1 MLVAAPSAA
10 SQLAAAEADIP
21 TAALVAISALL
32 AVVWLRER
40 SRSALAVS
48 AVLAAGACAT
58 KVEGLI
64 FTLALATSLVIVG
77 ALGRQPKAVGAPVI
91 AFAGAIAAALVPWR
105 LWVSHHQ
112 IVNQAT
118 VGRGTNVSFL
128 VHHLGRA
135 PLAVAYLGAKLLD
148 PRAWLLIVPLA
159 VVAATV
165 AWRRSRA
172 PEAAVLA
179 LFFALSVAGL
189 ALAYWSTRLGIHYQ
203 LSTSARRV
211 VTSIVFTAAVVTPL
225 LAARE
230 ISERE
235 RSP

>member
-1 MLVAAPSAA
+1 MLALLAVDLWYQPLWAYDSWTFWTPKAHALYALNGLKPGWFAGADLTSPDYPILLPSIEAAGFRFTGYEAHLLDVQSLLIFAGFLRAFYEVAARRARPLVLWAVLAMLVAAPSAA

-48 AVLAAGACAT
+48 AVLAASTCAT

-105 LWVSHHQ
+105 LWVSHA
-112 IVNQAT
+112 I
-118 VGRGTNVSFL
+118 
-128 VHHLGRA
+128 
-135 PLAVAYLGAKLLD
+135 
-148 PRAWLLIVPLA
+148 
-159 VVAATV
+159 
-165 AWRRSRA
+165 RS
-172 PEAAVLA
+172 
-179 LFFALSVAGL
+179 
-189 ALAYWSTRLGIHYQ
+189 
-203 LSTSARRV
+203 
-211 VTSIVFTAAVVTPL
+211 
-225 LAARE
+225 
-230 ISERE
+230 
-235 RSP
+235 